1 MINVE
6 IMSAEMKT
14 FREAC
19 CLKLGIREEDFE
31 QTVLLA
37 CLPRWYF
44 PVGHLRWRF
53 TKNYFHSDLEL
64 IRQAGDCTATKDI
77 ISKICNYRYH
87 NREKGFQRR
96 FLRARLSGNRLIK
109 FASQFFT
116 S

>member
-6 IMSAEMKT
+6 IVSAEIKS

-19 CLKLGIREEDFE
+19 CLKLGIREEDFGK
-31 QTVLLA
+31 TVLLA
-37 CLPRWYF
+37 CLPLWHL

-53 TKNYFHSDLEL
+53 TRKYFHPDLEL
-64 IRQAGDCTATKDI
+64 IRQAGDCTTTKDI
-77 ISKICNYRYH
+77 ISKICNNRYH
-87 NREKGFQRR
+87 NRENGFQRR

-109 FASQFFT
+109 FASQFLP